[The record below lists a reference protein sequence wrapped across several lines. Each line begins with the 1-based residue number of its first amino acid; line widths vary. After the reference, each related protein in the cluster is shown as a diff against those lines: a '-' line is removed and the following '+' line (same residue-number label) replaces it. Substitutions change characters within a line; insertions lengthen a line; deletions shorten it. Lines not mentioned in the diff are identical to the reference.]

1 MSPADRLD
9 ADRLAQ
15 GLRGQRIGNR
25 VVVLEEATSTNDV
38 VFAMAA
44 DNQEG
49 LVVFAE
55 RQTAGRGQH
64 GRRWESAAGQGL
76 WFSVLLRPDVLPNE
90 LPRLT
95 SWAAQT
101 VAKTL
106 ATELSLPAT
115 VKPPNDVYLG
125 TRKVAGVLLEMRAIA
140 GAPNVGILGIG
151 LNVHQTAGDFP
162 EEIRETATSLS
173 LASGEPVDRHAIAIS
188 ILRDLDR
195 TYGGALAVTEL

>member
-9 ADRLAQ
+9 AERLAQ
-15 GLRGQRIGNR
+15 ALRSQRIGNQI
-25 VVVLEEATSTNDV
+25 VVLRETTSTNDV
-38 VFAMAA
+38 VFAMAGE
-44 DNQEG
+44 NEEG

-76 WFSVLLRPDVLPNE
+76 WFSVLLRPHLSANE

-95 SWAAQT
+95 SWAAHA
-101 VAKTL
+101 VAETL

-115 VKPPNDVYLG
+115 VKPPNDVYVG
-125 TRKVAGVLLEMRAIA
+125 SRKVAGVLLEMRAIA

-151 LNVHQTAGDFP
+151 VNVHQTAGDFP
-162 EEIRETATSLS
+162 EEIRETATSLTI
-173 LASGEPVDRHAIAIS
+173 ASGKPVDRHAIAIS